1 MRLLANPFV
10 PVGYKKAAPYTILL
24 AIVSNGATMYPTN
37 TSIAIFQKSS
47 NHIFYLS
54 SGNGMENNSPG
65 IRFFV
70 RKPLSVHMSVSDMN
84 RKYTRSLFLGDM

>member
-10 PVGYKKAAPYTILL
+10 PVGYKKAAHDIILL
-24 AIVSNGATMYPTN
+24 AIVSNGATMYSTN

-54 SGNGMENNSPG
+54 SGNGMEKGG
-65 IRFFV
+65 IYG
-70 RKPLSVHMSVSDMN
+70 VS
-84 RKYTRSLFLGDM
+84 KST